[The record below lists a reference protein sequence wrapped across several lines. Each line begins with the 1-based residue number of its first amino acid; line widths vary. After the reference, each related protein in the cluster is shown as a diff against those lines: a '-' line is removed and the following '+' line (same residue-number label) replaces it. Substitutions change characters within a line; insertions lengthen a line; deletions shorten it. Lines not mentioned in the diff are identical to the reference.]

1 MTRVIAG
8 KRKGLIL
15 HNPKDKSIRP
25 TTDRVKEWIFS
36 VLHDVNDLRMLDL
49 FCGAGNLGIEGL
61 SRGAESCVFV
71 DRTNNAV
78 NLTLKNLEESK
89 FLDSAAVKRSDVFD
103 YLDSTK
109 SKFHLVFAD
118 PPYKFKRMYQLL
130 ESAENVLLNGGRIFI
145 ESGHTVNTG
154 PSPGLEFIRQESLG
168 TTVITI
174 FGKINNA

>member
-1 MTRVIAG
+1 MTRIIAG
-8 KRKGLIL
+8 KRKGLTL

-36 VLHDVNDLRMLDL
+36 VLQDVNDLRMLDL

-71 DRTNNAV
+71 DRAHTAV
-78 NLTLKNLEESK
+78 DLTLKNLEEAK
-89 FLDSAAVKRSDVFD
+89 FLDSSKVKRSDVFE
-103 YLDSTK
+103 YLNSTK

-130 ESAENVLLNGGRIFI
+130 ESTEKVLLNGGRIFL
-145 ESGHTVNTG
+145 ESDHTVETEQ
-154 PSPGLEFIRQESLG
+154 SPGLEFIREQSLG
-168 TTVITI
+168 RTVITI
-174 FGKINNA
+174 FGK

>member
-1 MTRVIAG
+1 MTRIIAG
-8 KRKGLIL
+8 KRKGLTL
-15 HNPKDKSIRP
+15 HNPKDQSIRP

-36 VLHDVNDLRMLDL
+36 VLHDVNDLRLLDL

-71 DRTNNAV
+71 DRSKSAMK
-78 NLTLKNLEESK
+78 LTQKNLEEAR
-89 FLDSAAVKRSDVFD
+89 LLESAEVKRADVFD
-103 YLDSTK
+103 YLNSTK

-118 PPYKFKRMYQLL
+118 PPYKFKRMCQLL

-145 ESGHTVNTG
+145 ESGRTIETG
-154 PSPGLEFIRQESLG
+154 VSPGLEFIREQSLG

-174 FGKINNA
+174 FGK